1 MKGLEY
7 LHVPSDEISSTD
19 WNPNHHYYWAGIG
32 QHGFNWIVPE
42 SHGDFRFA
50 CACVRPIPYQRQMRR
65 DQHKPSESV
74 AQTARYESLV

>member
-32 QHGFNWIVPE
+32 QHGFNHRVMETLNLRASTIIPAVPTTNE
-42 SHGDFRFA
+42 KGSA
-50 CACVRPIPYQRQMRR
+50 EAAAP
-65 DQHKPSESV
+65 
-74 AQTARYESLV
+74 